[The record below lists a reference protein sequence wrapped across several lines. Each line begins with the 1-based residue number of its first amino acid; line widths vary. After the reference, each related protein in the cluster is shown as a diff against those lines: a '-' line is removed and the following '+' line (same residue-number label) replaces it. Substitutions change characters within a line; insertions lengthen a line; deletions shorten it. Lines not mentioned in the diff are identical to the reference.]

1 VKKFIQGIFLGPRF
15 FLAFGIIV
23 FLFFLSFV
31 WPYFFPLAQT
41 LLVILFAVL
50 LADFF
55 LLYNPLLRL
64 SASRKLPRVLSLG
77 SDNPVFLELKSDFPL
92 PLKAVIVDEL
102 PFQLQERN
110 FKIKS
115 TLKPRDPK
123 IIEYKVRPTTRGGYS
138 FGRLHLFLN
147 TFLGLVERR
156 YSFDLDG
163 EIPVYPS
170 VIQMKQF
177 ELKTLPKISRY
188 HGIKKLRRLGHSY
201 EFEQIKNYV
210 QGDDIRSINWKATG
224 RKAELMVNQYE
235 DEKSQQVYNLIDN
248 SRNMRMPF
256 NGLSL
261 LDYAIN
267 TSLVIANTSLQKQDR
282 AGLLTFSDKI
292 GTFIRA
298 ERGSGQLQRI
308 LDGLYKEEPRNL
320 EANYELLYLT
330 VRNMIP
336 SRSLLFLY
344 TNFESILNMER
355 VLPIIRKIN
364 KRHLMVVVIFE
375 NTQISEF
382 AEKETK
388 SLEDIYLQ
396 TIARKFILEKGAIIQ
411 MLRQFGIQSVFSRPE
426 DLSVNTINK
435 YLELKA
441 RGMI

>member
-1 VKKFIQGIFLGPRF
+1 
-15 FLAFGIIV
+15 
-23 FLFFLSFV
+23 
-31 WPYFFPLAQT
+31 
-41 LLVILFAVL
+41 
-50 LADFF
+50 
-55 LLYNPLLRL
+55 
-64 SASRKLPRVLSLG
+64 
-77 SDNPVFLELKSDFPL
+77 
-92 PLKAVIVDEL
+92 
-102 PFQLQERN
+102 
-110 FKIKS
+110 
-115 TLKPRDPK
+115 
-123 IIEYKVRPTTRGGYS
+123 
-138 FGRLHLFLN
+138 
-147 TFLGLVERR
+147 
-156 YSFDLDG
+156 
-163 EIPVYPS
+163 VYPS